1 MLFQKYFLFIVLLDF
16 NMNFINLVSEEN
28 PDFSLLPRKNWRG
41 RSNRQTQGIRGL
53 VVTLTASEGTPER
66 AFPFFLR

>member
-1 MLFQKYFLFIVLLDF
+1 
-16 NMNFINLVSEEN
+16 MNFINLVSEEN

-41 RSNRQTQGIRGL
+41 RSDGLTQGIRGL
-53 VVTLTASEGTPER
+53 VVTRTASEGTPER